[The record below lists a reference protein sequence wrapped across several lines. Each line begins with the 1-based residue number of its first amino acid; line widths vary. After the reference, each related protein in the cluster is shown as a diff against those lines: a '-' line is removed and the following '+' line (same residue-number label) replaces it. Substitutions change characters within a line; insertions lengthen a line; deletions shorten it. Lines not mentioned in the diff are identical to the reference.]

1 MDYQRLKLIGVRKMK
16 DPLALL
22 NRLLHQR
29 YPQAKTAFLGGSS
42 IQGKATSYSDL
53 DIVILF
59 DRLDHA
65 YREAFEFEGIKIDA
79 FIHDPE
85 TLEYFYS
92 EYDGSTKMLGL
103 PSMIGKGVEF
113 PQKTAFGKA
122 LQKRARTLLA
132 SKPTFS
138 EKDRDSYRFQLTD
151 LLDDLKGCEKDS
163 HEFFATAQELH
174 RKLAEFILPSKGHWI
189 GSGKI
194 LIRLLESCDP
204 KMTEFLFQSFK
215 SFNLDKIEGC
225 VREVLHPYAGLLW
238 VGFRSDAQAKFRK
251 S

>member
-1 MDYQRLKLIGVRKMK
+1 MNNPFD
-16 DPLALL
+16 LL
-22 NRLLHQR
+22 NRLLAQR
-29 YPQAKTAFLGGSS
+29 YPEAKTAFLGGSS

-92 EYDGSTKMLGL
+92 EYDVSTKMLGL

-113 PQKTAFGKA
+113 PKKTSFGETLQIRSKA
-122 LQKRARTLLA
+122 LLN

-138 EKDRDSYRFQLTD
+138 EQDRDTYRFQITD
-151 LLDDLKGCEKDS
+151 LLDDLKGCLPGS
-163 HEFFATAQELH
+163 HEFFATAGELH
-174 RKLAEFILPSKGHWI
+174 RKLTEFILLSRGHWI

-225 VREVLHPYAGLLW
+225 VREVLHPYGGPLW
-238 VGFRSDAQAKFRK
+238 VGFRSDAPAKFRK